1 MTSPALRRHR
11 GPHLASLTSRR
22 AAALVTGLA
31 TVALAS
37 SACSSSGSSSTTSAS
52 AAHPVTLVV
61 QSGDGGSTG
70 LLAAYA
76 KLNSQF
82 EAAHP
87 GVKIKFV
94 VKTFNDLLSTLKLQL
109 SGSSGVPDVTQDNQG
124 YSSLGALVTDGLV
137 KNLDPIAAANDWSAR
152 QPGGLLALDGKF
164 STDGKIMGS
173 GSVWGISATGTWV
186 GLFENTV
193 VAKKLGIS
201 SAPTTL
207 AQLEQD
213 MAIAKAHGALPM
225 MMGTSDGFE
234 PLWTLYEIL
243 MAQTSPQILS
253 TITDGMSSTLPAAMT
268 AAAKTL
274 QTWQNDGYFT
284 TGESA
289 YSNSDAFSKFVGGQ
303 GLFVVSGSWNV
314 PLPGPASSTA
324 RFRMILF
331 PMQRANQLAAV
342 SSGDLPWSI
351 PTHSPHAQLA
361 AEYINYITSPAANS
375 AWIAAGQV
383 PASLSAN
390 ELQDAT
396 SSNLSGSSHDA
407 VTAWVDLLQH
417 GSMEPYIDWSTPT
430 FLTTMVQSVQSLL
443 GGKKTPSA
451 FTSAL
456 QADYGP
462 FVQQR
467 HG

>member
-1 MTSPALRRHR
+1 
-11 GPHLASLTSRR
+11 
-22 AAALVTGLA
+22 
-31 TVALAS
+31 
-37 SACSSSGSSSTTSAS
+37 
-52 AAHPVTLVV
+52 VTLVV

-76 KLNSQF
+76 ALNKQF

-94 VKTFNDLLSTLKLQL
+94 VKSFNDLLSTLKLQL
-109 SGSSGVPDVTQDNQG
+109 SGTSGVPDVTQDNEG

-137 KNLDPIAAANDWSAR
+137 KNLDPIAAANNWSAR

-173 GSVWGISATGTWV
+173 GSLWGISATGTWV
-186 GLFENTV
+186 GLFENTALV
-193 VAKKLGIS
+193 KKLGIS

-213 MAIAKAHGALPM
+213 MAIAKAHGVLPM

-253 TITDGMSSTLPAAMT
+253 TIADGVSSTLPAAMT

-284 TGESA
+284 PGESA
-289 YSNSDAFSKFVGGQ
+289 YANTDAFNKFIAGQ
-303 GLFVVSGSWNV
+303 GLFIVSGSWNV
-314 PLPGPASSTA
+314 PLPGPPSSTA
-324 RFRMILF
+324 KFRMILF
-331 PMQRANQLAAV
+331 PMQSANQLAAV

-351 PTHSPHAQLA
+351 PTHSPHSQLA
-361 AEYINYITSPAANS
+361 AEYINYITSPAANN

-390 ELQDAT
+390 EMQDAAGAH
-396 SSNLSGSSHDA
+396 LSGSSYDA
-407 VTAWVDLLQH
+407 VAAWVDLLEH
-417 GSMEPYIDWSTPT
+417 GYSEPYIDWSTPT

-443 GGKKTPSA
+443 ARRATPSSFKA
-451 FTSAL
+451 AL
-456 QADYGP
+456 QTDYGP
-462 FVQQR
+462 FVKQR